1 MYRCKKCQFELKD
14 VSNLSLSVKRHEFGR
29 QGAYQSDN
37 EDSEDDSSYAYN
49 NYNSFVCSKNRA
61 EVNAGVDVHLAAS
74 LLARP
79 NHALLLPLQ
88 QLIEKL

>member
-37 EDSEDDSSYAYN
+37 DDGDGDYYNGNDSYSYAANDDSYC
-49 NYNSFVCSKNRA
+49 FV
-61 EVNAGVDVHLAAS
+61 
-74 LLARP
+74 
-79 NHALLLPLQ
+79 
-88 QLIEKL
+88 